1 MNEQQ
6 VIWLASWPRS
16 GNTLLRT
23 VLWHCFKL
31 KSASIY
37 PNDLG
42 GNKKLEKNVGHI
54 EYDANRQLKFPK
66 GKPRLVKTHEPPRNN
81 APAIYVVRDG
91 RAACVSLWNFY
102 EKKPTLEAIIAGEHR
117 FASWANHIQAWDPLN
132 RPNSLLIKYESI
144 IEDRLTVLD
153 NLSEFLQ
160 RDIVS
165 KKIPSRDDMASIEGR
180 WVRKKTGW
188 RESMS
193 DSDITLFKKVNGEMM
208 KEMGY

>member
-1 MNEQQ
+1 MNDKQS

-31 KSASIY
+31 KSASVY

-42 GNKKLEKNVGHI
+42 GNKKLGKNVGHI

-81 APAIYVVRDG
+81 ASAIYVVRDG

-102 EKKPTLEAIIAGEHR
+102 NKKLYIRRHHCR
-117 FASWANHIQAWDPLN
+117 
-132 RPNSLLIKYESI
+132 
-144 IEDRLTVLD
+144 
-153 NLSEFLQ
+153 
-160 RDIVS
+160 
-165 KKIPSRDDMASIEGR
+165 
-180 WVRKKTGW
+180 
-188 RESMS
+188 
-193 DSDITLFKKVNGEMM
+193 
-208 KEMGY
+208 